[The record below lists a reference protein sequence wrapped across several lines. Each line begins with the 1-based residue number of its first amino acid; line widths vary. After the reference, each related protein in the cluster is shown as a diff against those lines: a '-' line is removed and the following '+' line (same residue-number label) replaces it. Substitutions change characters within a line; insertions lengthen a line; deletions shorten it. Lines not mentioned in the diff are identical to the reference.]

1 MYTILV
7 NIDFKIESKRKW
19 NIKDGYRPLFKVP
32 NKKSLFTGIINLVNN
47 NELKPGG
54 KCDAKVSFFSSEVFN
69 DLMIDS
75 KLEFYEGS
83 NLVGYAIIKELP
95 KR

>member
-19 NIKDGYRPLFKVP
+19 SIKDGYRPLFKIP
-32 NKKSLFTGIINLVNN
+32 NKKSLFSGIINLHNHY
-47 NELKPGG
+47 ELKPGE
-54 KCDAKVSFFSSEVFN
+54 KCDARVSFFSSEVLN
-69 DLMIDS
+69 DLIIDS
-75 KLEFYEGS
+75 KLEFYEGA

-95 KR
+95 R